1 MRHFGRCLVLFI
13 VLSGW
18 LSNASAQKVYWLEV
32 DDRDNHRI
40 RCANLD
46 GTNIED
52 IVTGLEGWPL
62 SMALDVADG
71 KMYWTQNDPSWGDTN
86 TTSKIRCA
94 NLDGTNIEDIV
105 TGSGNMWSIALDVT
119 MGKMYWT
126 HWTQISKS
134 PNRYR
139 TKIQRANL
147 DGTNIEDIVTGLE
160 AGSWSSQIALDVVS
174 GKIYWVYGP
183 KLRRANLDGTTIE
196 DISTWWNRENKII
209 DIALDVINRKI
220 YWGREGKI
228 QRANLDGTNIENIV
242 SILGIPGDI
251 ALDVANRK
259 IYWREHYWKRGD
271 RFFSIRRSN
280 LDGKNVQNI
289 VTDVSG
295 LMTDIALSVS
305 PLTADVVSMPD
316 RNLAAAVRKALG
328 LKANAP
334 ITQQAMRRLT
344 RLEARDSQIKNLTG
358 LEHATQLTVLLLNK
372 NQIRN
377 ISPLAG
383 LTRLKRLDVDDNQI
397 SNITPLV
404 GLTQLEGLYI
414 GSNQKGQLN
423 NQDVQLLSNLT
434 QLRWL
439 SLFGNQISNIKP
451 LARLTK
457 LEGLWIGNNQIRDV
471 SPLAGLVNL
480 ETLQLGRNPIQDTSP
495 LANLTKLRDV
505 DIEISKPAP
514 GSIVKIPDPNLAAAV
529 RKALGLRAN
538 APISKQMMQR
548 LTRLEVRDSQIKNL
562 TGLEHATQLT
572 QLYLYN
578 HQIRDLTPLS
588 ELAQLRHLGLDGNQI
603 SNIDALSNLTNLEVL
618 WLIYNQISNID
629 ALSNLTNLEILGFD
643 GNQVSNID
651 SLSNLTNL
659 ETLRFSRNQIRD
671 VSPLAGLKKLK
682 TLHLAGNPIQDMALL
697 RTLLNRNPNL
707 ELDIHL
713 DAGPKIEGPWVW
725 MIASTERNPG
735 PKAASSGK
743 DWLAAASG
751 GSVTEQQIVTQGATV
766 GNAVGNKVWTLGKI
780 ASTGGNNI
788 TEMVNA
794 IGLGRGEYI
803 GAYVAYGSISLD
815 SPREQNTTM
824 YVGSDDS
831 VKVWLNGVLVHNN
844 PVDRGAIDY
853 QDKFSVTL
861 KQGRNILVVAVYNGG
876 WAWSGFFGFEKDAVY
891 SLAPTSVTQVV
902 SMPDRNLAAAV
913 RKALGLGANA
923 PITDQAMQK
932 LTGLEARESQ
942 IKNLTGL
949 EHATRLEY
957 LELRKNQITD
967 IRPLANLKRL
977 KALILEVNKVRDI
990 RPLANLTQLTLL
1002 YIAANPISDFT
1013 PLVNLTDLRR
1023 LSLWDNDISGNVT
1036 LVANMNHLT
1045 HLHLWNCNLSDITL
1059 LANLTQ
1065 LEVLHL
1071 EHNQIRNVTP
1081 LANLAQLEELTLRGN
1096 PIQDMSPLR
1105 KLLDR
1110 NPNLDLDINLDA
1122 GPKVVNIPDPNL
1134 AAAVRKALGL
1144 TPNARIT
1151 DQQMLKLRELQVREK
1166 EIKNLT
1172 GLESATNLTDL
1183 NLGWNLEIKNYAP
1196 LGQLPKLRK
1205 LKLWTNNISDL
1216 NVLPLMPELEFL
1228 DLNWNQISDVSPL
1241 AGFTNLK
1248 ELWLQGNKLANTSTL
1263 FQLRNGTFPPDEEVE
1278 VIEERDNLN
1287 RTYTL
1292 LVFRSLDLKVRVN
1305 PDAVIFRSA
1314 NSIQNVQ
1321 PPSAIDVLKVPTT
1334 GTWLFVNKPSNLTP
1348 DNFTIGPGEFA
1359 VLVHQGEQNA
1369 TKKANF
1375 KTYASY
1381 YAHDGNADFP
1391 NLAHFFQNGGRIELV
1406 SHASLNPLPP
1416 DTKEPQFG
1424 DIVISEIM
1432 WGLNRSSPAKQYIEL
1447 YNASAHT
1454 YTFWDGNLSFRFSK
1468 ASESP
1473 LPDRVFPFPPNP
1485 NAHTKVVDRVS
1496 NKGWKVPGKSGNIE
1510 KNEPLVSM
1518 YREIKYTAGT
1528 VPDGTLAGSWKASE
1542 ERVNLPAP
1550 SYGTPGARHL
1560 PPRPVVLIAASQR
1573 PPIYWIDADAGT
1585 LHRLIGD
1592 EVENLLP
1599 GVQNAISLAV
1609 ANNKIY
1615 WTEDADGDTDAV
1627 KRANLDGSNVRV
1639 LTSLQSIA
1647 TSIAVDTVNSKLYWT
1662 NSRGRI
1668 QAMNFN
1674 GGAVTNFIQNL
1685 KGPNNITLDTAGS
1698 KLYWGESDS
1707 IWRADLNGRN
1717 REEFAPNL
1725 GELRSIAIAGSR
1737 IYSIE
1742 RPVDEQHW
1750 QLRSSTLDGL
1760 TPTQT
1765 LATLQSKPL
1774 GLAVDTTGGKL
1785 YWTNADGKIQRANLN
1800 GGNIQNVVTRLSAP
1814 GHIVLGIPTSTN
1826 PAAPENTAL
1835 VTHQLPMETRL
1846 LANYPNPFNPE
1857 TWIPYQLATDTDVQ
1871 ILIYDTRGS
1880 IVRRLGL
1887 GHQLAGIYTD
1897 RSQAAYWDGRNT
1909 LGEPVASGLYFYQ
1922 LQTDTVSLLRKMLIV
1937 K

>member
-1 MRHFGRCLVLFI
+1 MRRFCRGLVIFIVI
-13 VLSGW
+13 VLSSWLRNVSAQVVNMPDANLRAAVQDALDLGPNVSITRQVIQKLLILDVENVNNLNGLEHATQLTKLTLLNHNISDLRPLAGLTSLTSLDLTGNGIIDIRPLAGLMNLTDLDLTNSEIRDFTPLTRLSNLRVLGLFDAQIDNIDLTSIARLTSLNSLGLGFNDISDVTPLVRLTNLTW
-18 LSNASAQKVYWLEV
+18 LSLIYNDISDVTPLTHLTNLTWLALRENPIQDTSPLAALTKLRNVDIEIPITPVAGIISDPNLAAVVRDTLGLAPNARVTRQALQRLTSLNARSYKVEITGKIRNISGLEHATQLTELWLTDNQIRDIGPLAGLTQLRTLDLENNQIRDIGPLAGLTQLRTLNMWNNPITDFRPLARLQQLIALIANVKQVRDLQDHV
-32 DDRDNHRI
+32 DLTRLTELQLNGTGQQIRDTHVL
-40 RCANLD
+40 ANLTQLRVLQVSFAQVRD
-46 GTNIED
+46 LSFLRNLTRLERLSLRGNQLSDLKPIVGLKQLKRLYIHDNQIRNLQPLTGLIQLTELDLARNQVRDVSPLAGLVNIED
-52 IVTGLEGWPL
+52 LRLIGNPIQDASPL
-62 SMALDVADG
+62 S
-71 KMYWTQNDPSWGDTN
+71 
-86 TTSKIRCA
+86 
-94 NLDGTNIEDIV
+94 NL
-105 TGSGNMWSIALDVT
+105 
-119 MGKMYWT
+119 
-126 HWTQISKS
+126 
-134 PNRYR
+134 
-139 TKIQRANL
+139 
-147 DGTNIEDIVTGLE
+147 
-160 AGSWSSQIALDVVS
+160 
-174 GKIYWVYGP
+174 P
-183 KLRRANLDGTTIE
+183 KLRYVDIE
-196 DISTWWNRENKII
+196 
-209 DIALDVINRKI
+209 
-220 YWGREGKI
+220 
-228 QRANLDGTNIENIV
+228 
-242 SILGIPGDI
+242 IPG
-251 ALDVANRK
+251 
-259 IYWREHYWKRGD
+259 E
-271 RFFSIRRSN
+271 
-280 LDGKNVQNI
+280 I
-289 VTDVSG
+289 VN
-295 LMTDIALSVS
+295 
-305 PLTADVVSMPD
+305 MPD
-316 RNLAAAVRKALG
+316 PNLAAAVRKALDLG
-328 LKANAP
+328 ANAP
-334 ITQQAMRRLT
+334 ITQQALRRLT
-344 RLEARDSQIKNLTG
+344 RLEARESQIKNLAG
-358 LEHATQLTVLLLNK
+358 LEYATQLTVLLLNK

-457 LEGLWIGNNQIRDV
+457 LEGLWIGDNQIRDV
-471 SPLAGLVNL
+471 SPLVGLVNL
-480 ETLQLGRNPIQDTSP
+480 ETLQLRGNPIQDTSP
-495 LANLTKLRDV
+495 LANLTKLREV
-505 DIEISKPAP
+505 DIEISKPTL

-529 RKALGLRAN
+529 RKALGLKAN
-538 APISKQMMQR
+538 APITQQAMRR
-548 LTRLEVRDSQIKNL
+548 LTRLETRESNIKNL
-562 TGLEHATQLT
+562 TGLEHATQL
-572 QLYLYN
+572 QSLF
-578 HQIRDLTPLS
+578 
-588 ELAQLRHLGLDGNQI
+588 LG
-603 SNIDALSNLTNLEVL
+603 
-618 WLIYNQISNID
+618 
-629 ALSNLTNLEILGFD
+629 
-643 GNQVSNID
+643 
-651 SLSNLTNL
+651 
-659 ETLRFSRNQIRD
+659 RNQI
-671 VSPLAGLKKLK
+671 
-682 TLHLAGNPIQDMALL
+682 
-697 RTLLNRNPNL
+697 
-707 ELDIHL
+707 
-713 DAGPKIEGPWVW
+713 
-725 MIASTERNPG
+725 
-735 PKAASSGK
+735 
-743 DWLAAASG
+743 
-751 GSVTEQQIVTQGATV
+751 
-766 GNAVGNKVWTLGKI
+766 
-780 ASTGGNNI
+780 NN
-788 TEMVNA
+788 
-794 IGLGRGEYI
+794 
-803 GAYVAYGSISLD
+803 YV
-815 SPREQNTTM
+815 
-824 YVGSDDS
+824 
-831 VKVWLNGVLVHNN
+831 
-844 PVDRGAIDY
+844 
-853 QDKFSVTL
+853 
-861 KQGRNILVVAVYNGG
+861 
-876 WAWSGFFGFEKDAVY
+876 
-891 SLAPTSVTQVV
+891 
-902 SMPDRNLAAAV
+902 
-913 RKALGLGANA
+913 
-923 PITDQAMQK
+923 
-932 LTGLEARESQ
+932 
-942 IKNLTGL
+942 
-949 EHATRLEY
+949 
-957 LELRKNQITD
+957 
-967 IRPLANLKRL
+967 
-977 KALILEVNKVRDI
+977 
-990 RPLANLTQLTLL
+990 
-1002 YIAANPISDFT
+1002 
-1013 PLVNLTDLRR
+1013 
-1023 LSLWDNDISGNVT
+1023 
-1036 LVANMNHLT
+1036 
-1045 HLHLWNCNLSDITL
+1045 
-1059 LANLTQ
+1059 
-1065 LEVLHL
+1065 
-1071 EHNQIRNVTP
+1071 
-1081 LANLAQLEELTLRGN
+1081 
-1096 PIQDMSPLR
+1096 
-1105 KLLDR
+1105 
-1110 NPNLDLDINLDA
+1110 
-1122 GPKVVNIPDPNL
+1122 
-1134 AAAVRKALGL
+1134 
-1144 TPNARIT
+1144 
-1151 DQQMLKLRELQVREK
+1151 
-1166 EIKNLT
+1166 
-1172 GLESATNLTDL
+1172 
-1183 NLGWNLEIKNYAP
+1183 P
-1196 LGQLPKLRK
+1196 LGQLPKLK
-1205 LKLWTNNISDL
+1205 TLYIWANNISDL
-1216 NVLPLMPELEFL
+1216 NVLPLIPELEFL
-1228 DLNWNQISDVSPL
+1228 DLNWNAISDVSPL
-1241 AGFTNLK
+1241 AEFTNLK

-1263 FQLRNGTFPPDEEVE
+1263 FQLHNGKFPPDEEVE

-1334 GTWLFVNKPSNLTP
+1334 GTWLFVHKPSNLTP

-1369 TKKANF
+1369 TRKANF

-1381 YAHDGNADFP
+1381 YAHDGNAELP
-1391 NLAHFFQNGGRIELV
+1391 NLSHFFQNGGRIELV
-1406 SHASLNPLPP
+1406 SHASHNPLPR
-1416 DTKEPQFG
+1416 DTKEPEFG

-1454 YTFWDGNLSFRFSK
+1454 YTFTNGDISFRFSK

-1473 LPDRVFPFPPNP
+1473 LPAGVFPLPPNP
-1485 NAHTKVVDRVS
+1485 GAHIKVVDRVS
-1496 NKGWKVPGKSGNIE
+1496 NKEWKVPGKSGNIAE
-1510 KNEPLVSM
+1510 NKPLVSM
-1518 YREIKYTAGT
+1518 YRGINYTAGT
-1528 VPDGTLAGSWKASE
+1528 VPDGTLARSWKASE

-1560 PPRPVVLIAASQR
+1560 PPRPVVLVAASQR

-1668 QAMNFN
+1668 QTMNFD
-1674 GGAVTNFIQNL
+1674 GGAVTNLIQNL

-1742 RPVDEQHW
+1742 RPADEQHW

-1774 GLAVDTTGGKL
+1774 GLAVDTTEGKL

-1800 GGNIQNVVTRLSAP
+1800 GENIQNVVTRLSAP

-1826 PAAPENTAL
+1826 PAAPGNTAL

-1857 TWIPYQLATDTDVQ
+1857 TWIPYQLAADTDVQ